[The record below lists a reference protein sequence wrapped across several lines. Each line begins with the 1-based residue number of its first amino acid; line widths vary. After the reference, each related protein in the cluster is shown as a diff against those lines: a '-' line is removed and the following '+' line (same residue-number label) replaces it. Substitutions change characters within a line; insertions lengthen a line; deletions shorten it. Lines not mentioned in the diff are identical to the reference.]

1 MKKKIL
7 VIAAHTDDE
16 ALGCGGTLLKYQKL
30 GYEINSLFF
39 TDGVSSRQ
47 KTKKKEISDRLKN
60 AKKVSKK
67 YSFKY
72 FYEKLKDNQLDDYPL
87 LSIIK
92 IIEKHIIKI
101 DPELIF
107 THSATD
113 LNIDHQKI
121 FEAVLVAL
129 RPQKKSNFKK
139 LLSFEIPCSTHW
151 NFEKSFQPNVF
162 INIEEFINEKI
173 KMISEYDK
181 EIKQSPNAR
190 SYENIK
196 NLAKFRGNTC
206 NLNYAEAFRL
216 VFQII

>member
-1 MKKKIL
+1 MKCDTYCKNDLWK
-7 VIAAHTDDE
+7 VKVYFYHFE
-16 ALGCGGTLLKYQKL
+16 
-30 GYEINSLFF
+30 
-39 TDGVSSRQ
+39 
-47 KTKKKEISDRLKN
+47 KKKEISDRLKN

-129 RPQKKSNFKK
+129 RPQKK
-139 LLSFEIPCSTHW
+139 
-151 NFEKSFQPNVF
+151 
-162 INIEEFINEKI
+162 I
-173 KMISEYDK
+173 K
-181 EIKQSPNAR
+181 
-190 SYENIK
+190 
-196 NLAKFRGNTC
+196 F
-206 NLNYAEAFRL
+206 
-216 VFQII
+216 